1 MTEDKKPVG
10 RPSKL
15 NDELLQKAI
24 TYLVQDFEIN
34 DAAVPSLAGLA
45 LYLKVNK
52 DSLYEFARVDS
63 ELGREFSDTLKS
75 IKEKQEF
82 MLINGGLKST
92 FNSTITKLMLSN
104 HGYSDKVETD
114 HTSSDGSMSPK
125 FTPPTPA
132 EVLAMKKQLDAECE

>member
-24 TYLVQDFEIN
+24 IYLVQDFEIN

-114 HTSSDGSMSPK
+114 HTSSDGSMSPVTK
-125 FTPPTPA
+125 VTH
-132 EVLAMKKQLDAECE
+132 EIIG